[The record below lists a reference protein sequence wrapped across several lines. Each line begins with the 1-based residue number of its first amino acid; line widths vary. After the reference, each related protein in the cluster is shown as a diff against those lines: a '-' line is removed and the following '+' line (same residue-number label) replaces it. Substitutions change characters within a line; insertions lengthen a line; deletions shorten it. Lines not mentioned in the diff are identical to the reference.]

1 MESVDELCQDANKFN
16 NYLRNV
22 ARQQQQKVAF
32 IQRQVKQNDIHFQ
45 GPLQL
50 DKAICVWYRQWV
62 FSISG
67 EKFESRW
74 STCLPWDRKL
84 FLKLEATLYVW
95 VTGPPL
101 LLCSPEIHTLLQ
113 MDQTQGC
120 NYWLYFIVFWKHV
133 IALCSL
139 CLLSSKS
146 SYIFFLPKKQDNT
159 I

>member
-32 IQRQVKQNDIHFQ
+32 IQRQVKQNDIPFQ

-50 DKAICVWYRQWV
+50 DKAICVWYTQWV

-84 FLKLEATLYVW
+84 FLKLEATLYIW
-95 VTGPPL
+95 VPGPL

-113 MDQTQGC
+113 MDQTQDR
-120 NYWLYFIVFWKHV
+120 NHWLYFIVFWKHV

-139 CLLSSKS
+139 CLLSSTS
-146 SYIFFLPKKQDNT
+146 SYIFFLPKKQDNA